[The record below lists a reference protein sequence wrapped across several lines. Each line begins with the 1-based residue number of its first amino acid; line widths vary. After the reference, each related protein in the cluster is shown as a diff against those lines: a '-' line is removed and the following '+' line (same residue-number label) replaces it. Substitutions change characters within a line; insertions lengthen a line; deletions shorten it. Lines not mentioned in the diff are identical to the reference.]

1 MLGKKL
7 KTSFFGIIVLPLL
20 FTFCTKNVAGPKGDP
35 GTPRKSGNVFQ
46 THTKAFVQPPS
57 AWTKLE
63 FDWESVIY
71 VAEITKSVLEKGEVK
86 VYVQIGTDWYDLPYV
101 EGLFVTRCRFE
112 TGMIYLNYYNTHTAI
127 PQRPEARNYR
137 VVVFSPV
144 Q

>member
-1 MLGKKL
+1 MLGNKF
-7 KTSFFGIIVLPLL
+7 KTSFFAIIFLSLL
-20 FTFCTKNVAGPKGDP
+20 FTCCTKNVAGPKGDP
-35 GTPRKSGNVFQ
+35 GTPGKSGNVIQ

-71 VAEITKSVLEKGEVK
+71 VAEMTKSVLEKGEVK
-86 VYVQIGTDWYDLPYV
+86 VYVQIGTDWYDLPYA
-101 EGLFVTRCRFE
+101 EGLFVTQCRFE
-112 TGMIYLNYYNTHTAI
+112 QGMIYLKYYNTHTAI
-127 PQRPEARNYR
+127 PERPTARTYR